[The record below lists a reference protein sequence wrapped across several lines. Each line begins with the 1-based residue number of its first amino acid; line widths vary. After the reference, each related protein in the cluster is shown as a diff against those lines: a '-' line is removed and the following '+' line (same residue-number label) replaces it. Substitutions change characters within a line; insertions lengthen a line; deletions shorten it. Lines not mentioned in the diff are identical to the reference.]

1 MDHLCLVLDRLNFCS
16 YEIYVKIYYYLF
28 SLVFYI
34 NFSIKYLYKTI
45 LVLNMNNIIIINSNI
60 TIINSNIN
68 NTSKIIFRFNITI
81 MHIATFSGKK
91 TISTHLN

>member
-1 MDHLCLVLDRLNFCS
+1 
-16 YEIYVKIYYYLF
+16 
-28 SLVFYI
+28 
-34 NFSIKYLYKTI
+34 
-45 LVLNMNNIIIINSNI
+45 MNNIIIINSNI